1 LATRISHWGD
11 YYGATSQNTK
21 ATHKFT
27 GLHESGRHGGEI
39 TIGDGVFIA
48 VVVVVV
54 VVGYLSLS
62 LAA

>member
-11 YYGATSQNTK
+11 YYAATGQNTK

-48 VVVVVV
+48 VVVVA
-54 VVGYLSLS
+54 VGYLCLS

>member
-1 LATRISHWGD
+1 VGNKPK
-11 YYGATSQNTK
+11 NTK

-27 GLHESGRHGGEI
+27 GLHKSGRHGGEI

-48 VVVVVV
+48 VL
-54 VVGYLSLS
+54 VVGRLS